1 MPTSEGTER
10 VVKKRDL
17 RPSSR
22 LAFRELL
29 DIPNMFDKAL
39 SCTEKTSLLE
49 TIITTGL
56 DYILP
61 LRSTTV
67 RCNEPPWMNSE
78 LSILIKKRQKAL
90 NQGNITQFKYLRN
103 KVKPQKEKLP
113 CKAL

>member
-1 MPTSEGTER
+1 MSVELKPKER
-10 VVKKRDL
+10 CELQKAQKSVVKKRDL

-22 LAFRELL
+22 LAFREYLELL

-61 LRSTTV
+61 LRSSV
-67 RCNEPPWMNSE
+67 QLQFGVMN
-78 LSILIKKRQKAL
+78 LL
-90 NQGNITQFKYLRN
+90 G
-103 KVKPQKEKLP
+103 
-113 CKAL
+113 